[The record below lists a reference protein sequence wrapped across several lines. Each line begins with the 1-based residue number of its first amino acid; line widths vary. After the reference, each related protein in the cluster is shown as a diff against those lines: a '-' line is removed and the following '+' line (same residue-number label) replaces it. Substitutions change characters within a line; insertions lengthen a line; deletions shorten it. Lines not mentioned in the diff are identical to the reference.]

1 MHQEDRDMLRSASE
15 FIMKYEDDDNYEYSI
30 ESCHAHAKSRG
41 IPDSVEIFDNRGA
54 PSGYMSGED
63 FMKVDVKELD
73 KDNYIEKSR
82 KVNNIIVTYGDETI
96 EEYNNL
102 IAAEK
107 GITETLNGCDLAT
120 NVENIEGYVGD
131 EHVCNYTAEM
141 FAKLTV
147 QPAV

>member
-1 MHQEDRDMLRSASE
+1 MHQDDRDMLREAGE
-15 FIMKYEDDDNYEYSI
+15 FVMIYDEDENWEDSI
-30 ESCHAHAKSRG
+30 ESAQAHAKERG
-41 IPDSVEIFDNRGA
+41 VPLHVKLFANDGK
-54 PSGYMSGED
+54 PLGTMSGDE
-63 FMKVDVKELD
+63 FMNIDVVDLD

-82 KVNNIIVTYGDETI
+82 KVNKIIVTYGDFTT
-96 EEYNNL
+96 EEYDSL

-141 FAKLTV
+141 FANLTV
-147 QPAV
+147 QPTV